1 MPKQE
6 QALPG
11 VPRVSEWPGLS
22 EPERER
28 RQLILDDIARRVA
41 ENGPRVARNLPNRG
55 AQFAPF
61 AALEGYGDL
70 VHQTEQAVERA
81 YAGYGAEAPGGNGI
95 EPDMED
101 RGGNGF
107 GPDVGEHG
115 APDASAARAL
125 SELADPDALHAE
137 AADVFGT
144 CFGDCADCAG
154 ACGNRRPA

>member
-81 YAGYGAEAPGGNGI
+81 YAGYGAEAPGGTGSN
-95 EPDMED
+95 PTWKT
-101 RGGNGF
+101 
-107 GPDVGEHG
+107 
-115 APDASAARAL
+115 AAGTG
-125 SELADPDALHAE
+125 SDP
-137 AADVFGT
+137 T
-144 CFGDCADCAG
+144 
-154 ACGNRRPA
+154 